1 MGARERGSDFEFHV
15 GKSDLPPLE
24 KPKPKEPEFAF
35 RGDALDDFR
44 INPQELTDQGIE
56 TDDEGNERVKNIVPR
71 ITEKEALE
79 KTEDREERVEII
91 KALREKVSV
100 LKLEQADSEV
110 QINVLKKQID
120 ETTEDTLPVLTGE
133 RIKELKKYQEQKKQ
147 IDETLRVSQEK
158 LTRAEAQY
166 RLAFP
171 DFPIDSEGM

>member
-1 MGARERGSDFEFHV
+1 M

-24 KPKPKEPEFAF
+24 KSNPKPKEEPKFAF
-35 RGDALDDFR
+35 RKSVLDEFR
-44 INPQELTDQGIE
+44 INPQELADQGLE
-56 TDDEGNERVKNIVPR
+56 TDDEGDKRVRDIVSR

-79 KTEDREERVEII
+79 KTENREEGVELI

-100 LKLEQADSEV
+100 LKLEQSDSEV
-110 QINVLKKQID
+110 QINVLRKQIE
-120 ETTEDTLPVLTGE
+120 ETTEDTLPALTGE
-133 RIKELKKYQEQKKQ
+133 RIKELKKYQDEKRQA
-147 IDETLRVSQEK
+147 DETLRVSQEK